1 MAKTDGYMIDR
12 AALVRALE
20 EIEAEACDGT
30 ENDGSDGTTRVEYP
44 VPITT
49 REVVD
54 LIANLEA
61 VELTRCRDCEHWKA
75 EEGQIVGK
83 CEKWSIAELPGILQ
97 AVTHMTGPD
106 DFCSD
111 AMRRTT
117 GGIDIRG

>member
-1 MAKTDGYMIDR
+1 MADNVYLIDGNRLKEKAVPLLFPTDMEPCGHLPDPVQ
-12 AALVRALE
+12 AVPLS
-20 EIEAEACDGT
+20 EIEGMLY
-30 ENDGSDGTTRVEYP
+30 R
-44 VPITT
+44 
-49 REVVD
+49 
-54 LIANLEA
+54 EA

-75 EEGQIVGK
+75 EEGQTVGK

-97 AVTHMTGPD
+97 AITFMTGPD